1 MQWNAQLWRQSI
13 QRFKA
18 FMIPLAAPLGRRER
32 RVAATRYVQGLLMP
46 GARKSIEPMA
56 SRLGVE
62 PQHLQQFLADSP
74 WDDHDLWR
82 VIRREVLPH
91 CEPPQ
96 AWIVDETGWLK
107 QGQHSVGVARQ
118 YCGAVGKRANCQ
130 VSVELVVSDGEVAA
144 PVGGRLYLPHGWTD
158 DPARCAKAGVPPEV
172 GFATKPQIALS
183 LIEQA
188 LTDQVAPAPVLAD
201 AAYGNGFEFRE
212 RLRQLQREFFL
223 QVTPEQHYGWTEEVP
238 TTLKGKYRAVVEAE
252 DVPKA
257 RTLLEIARALPAAA
271 WKPCTWKAARGKR
284 QRTRLAWQEVF
295 LARGLKEP
303 HGLLEQLWLVV
314 DWPPDAPE
322 PYPCHL
328 AHLHRAPSK
337 ARCLTL
343 SRSRWHVEHYF
354 QRSKDDLGL
363 DHYEGRSWRGFHHHL
378 VLSAIAYL
386 FILTTYLESKKK
398 FWAELGED
406 PGSDPTVAAEVDRVL
421 SLLPCNLPGRN

>member
-1 MQWNAQLWRQSI
+1 MQWNAKLWRQSI

-32 RVAATRYVQGLLMP
+32 RMAATRYVQGLLMP

-56 SRLGVE
+56 TRLGVE

-82 VIRREVLPH
+82 VIRRDVLPH

-158 DPARCAKAGVPPEV
+158 DPARCAQAGVPPEV

-188 LTDQVAPAPVLAD
+188 LAFSSRPRPGA
-201 AAYGNGFEFRE
+201 GRCG
-212 RLRQLQREFFL
+212 LRQ
-223 QVTPEQHYGWTEEVP
+223 
-238 TTLKGKYRAVVEAE
+238 
-252 DVPKA
+252 
-257 RTLLEIARALPAAA
+257 
-271 WKPCTWKAARGKR
+271 
-284 QRTRLAWQEVF
+284 RL
-295 LARGLKEP
+295 
-303 HGLLEQLWLVV
+303 
-314 DWPPDAPE
+314 
-322 PYPCHL
+322 
-328 AHLHRAPSK
+328 
-337 ARCLTL
+337 
-343 SRSRWHVEHYF
+343 
-354 QRSKDDLGL
+354 
-363 DHYEGRSWRGFHHHL
+363 
-378 VLSAIAYL
+378 
-386 FILTTYLESKKK
+386 
-398 FWAELGED
+398 
-406 PGSDPTVAAEVDRVL
+406 
-421 SLLPCNLPGRN
+421 